1 MQATGLPDDLPS
13 APPGMACDVANMAL
27 FVATK
32 AHMLRCNIGFRN
44 PTNRN
49 TLMSNAAVRTA
60 IFPVA
65 GLGTRF
71 LPATKATPK
80 ELLPVIDTPLIQYA
94 IDEARAA
101 GIERMVFVSHPSKS
115 SIERHV
121 RYDADLSRTLRDK
134 GKGKVARQMEKDALD
149 EESHEVIFV
158 MQDEPLG
165 LGHAVNC
172 AAKHALPGAVAV
184 ILPDDLI
191 LGRMG
196 CLAEMVDAYA
206 TCDAGHMVAT
216 MEVSREAVSSYGVL
230 TPERTEGKVIFSS
243 GMVEKPAPEEAPSR
257 QAVVGRY
264 VLDASI
270 FADLDRLEPGAGG
283 EYQLTDAIAA
293 GIDRVGLAGFAFS
306 GRRFDCGSK
315 QGMLS
320 ATLYVA
326 QQDPAYAEVLSE
338 FCSTEYGMATAAA

>member
-1 MQATGLPDDLPS
+1 MPN
-13 APPGMACDVANMAL
+13 AP
-27 FVATK
+27 
-32 AHMLRCNIGFRN
+32 
-44 PTNRN
+44 
-49 TLMSNAAVRTA
+49 VRTA

-94 IDEARAA
+94 IDEAREA
-101 GIERMVFVSHPSKS
+101 GIERMIFVSHPSKA

-121 RYDADLSRTLRDK
+121 RHDADLTRTLRRR
-134 GKGKVARQMEKDALD
+134 GKNSVARKLERAALD
-149 EESHEVIFV
+149 EATHEVIFV

-172 AAKHALPGAVAV
+172 AAQHALPGAVAV

-191 LGRMG
+191 VGKG
-196 CLAEMVDAYA
+196 CLAEMVEAYA
-206 TCDAGHMVAT
+206 GCDAGHMVAS
-216 MEVSREAVSSYGVL
+216 MEVDPDAVSSYGVL
-230 TPERTEGKVIFSS
+230 APSRTEGQLIFSS
-243 GMVEKPAPEEAPSR
+243 GMVEKPAVADAPSR

-264 VLDASI
+264 ILDGSI
-270 FADLDRLEPGAGG
+270 FADLDALKPGAGG

-293 GIDRVGLAGFAFS
+293 GIRRIGLAGFAFS

-315 QGMLS
+315 QGMLA
-320 ATLYVA
+320 ATLYMAA
-326 QQDPAYAEVLSE
+326 QDADYADVLSE
-338 FCSTEYGMATAAA
+338 FCVTTYATSPVAA